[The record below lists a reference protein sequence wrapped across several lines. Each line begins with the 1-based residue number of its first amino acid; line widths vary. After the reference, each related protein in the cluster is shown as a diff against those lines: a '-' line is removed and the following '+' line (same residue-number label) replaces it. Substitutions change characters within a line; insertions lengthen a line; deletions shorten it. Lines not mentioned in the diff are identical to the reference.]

1 MTGSGDY
8 AQVLS
13 SRFELACRRLGL
25 NREELALDCRSFR
38 VPARTGEQLGLFDPA

>member
-8 AQVLS
+8 AQMLGQ
-13 SRFELACRRLGL
+13 RFELACRRLGL

-38 VPARTGEQLGLFDPA
+38 ASARVGGQLGLFDPA